1 MFSHSRMLT
10 FNKSCASLKYFP
22 IFFLEKF
29 VILHEGYTI
38 FLLEERR
45 PRGVYVLGG
54 IIGVM
59 LRAEQ
64 WAGHGG
70 GSGIVVN
77 WIPNGQFWK
86 KEKKLSFH
94 FFLIGFS
101 FLFDFRF
108 TTTVWESIS
117 VEKRADH
124 NFFQC
129 FWKGCFVF

>member
-1 MFSHSRMLT
+1 MLT

-22 IFFLEKF
+22 IVLEKF

-77 WIPNGQFWK
+77 
-86 KEKKLSFH
+86 
-94 FFLIGFS
+94 
-101 FLFDFRF
+101 
-108 TTTVWESIS
+108 
-117 VEKRADH
+117 
-124 NFFQC
+124 
-129 FWKGCFVF
+129 